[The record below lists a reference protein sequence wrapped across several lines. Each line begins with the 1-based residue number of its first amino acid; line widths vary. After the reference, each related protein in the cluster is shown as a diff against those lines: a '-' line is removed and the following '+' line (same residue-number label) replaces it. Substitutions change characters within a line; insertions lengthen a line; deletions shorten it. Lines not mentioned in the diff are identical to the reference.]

1 MIETA
6 TNYIQHTKF
15 QLLEN
20 WSVQYL
26 IESTFLY
33 NPIYK
38 LAKIG
43 DFLVRSRN
51 QVEIENGKSY
61 QRVTI
66 KINNGG
72 VIPRDIEIGERIG
85 TKLQYRI
92 NEGQFL
98 MSKIDARNGAFG
110 IVPKELEGAV
120 VTNDFP
126 AFNINRKVINPE
138 FLVLITTTKEFVK
151 FAQSCSSGTTNRQRI
166 DVAAFLNVK
175 IPLPTLE
182 EQNQIVAAYNKRIT
196 EAERLEKE
204 AKQLEE
210 GIEAY
215 VFSELSISKKQEKA
229 TTEGLNFIN
238 YLGISVWG
246 ADRLLKGRNKRLLE
260 SGKYKNELL
269 SSVAFINPKNDLSNL
284 SSDSE
289 MSFIPMECI
298 SDDYG
303 EVTELRNGI
312 RANSNGYTKFI
323 EGDLLW
329 ARITPCMQN
338 GKSAI
343 VKGLANGAGYG
354 STEYHVIRQK
364 QSNVIIE
371 YIYHLLRLKPV
382 LEEAVNFFTGSAG
395 QQRVPKYYL
404 ENLVIPIPP
413 IQVQLR
419 IDSQIKLLKGDI
431 KNKRNQ
437 AKTNRQQAIT
447 EFESKIFMP
456 CN

>member
-6 TNYIQHTKF
+6 TKYIKHTKF

-38 LAKIG
+38 LVKIG
-43 DFLVRSRN
+43 DFLRRN
-51 QVEIENGKSY
+51 KTAIEVIDTNRYK
-61 QRVTI
+61 RVTI
-66 KINNGG
+66 RTNNGG
-72 VIPRDIEIGERIG
+72 VYLRDIEEGRKIG
-85 TKLQYRI
+85 TKNQFLVKK
-92 NEGQFL
+92 GQFL
-98 MSKIDARNGAFG
+98 LSKIDARNGAFG
-110 IVPKELEGAV
+110 VVPEEVDGAIITGNFWTFDV
-120 VTNDFP
+120 DFS
-126 AFNINRKVINPE
+126 KINPH
-138 FLVLITTTKEFVK
+138 FLALLTTTPEFIK
-151 FAQSCSSGTTNRQRI
+151 FSENASNGTTNRHYLQE
-166 DVAAFLNVK
+166 DLFLNVK

-182 EQNQIVAAYNKRIT
+182 EQNQIVAAYNKRIA
-196 EAERLEKE
+196 EAEKLEKE
-204 AKQLEE
+204 SKQLEE
-210 GIEAY
+210 GIESY

-413 IQVQLR
+413 IEVQLR

-437 AKTNRQQAIT
+437 AKTNRQQAII

>member
-1 MIETA
+1 MIET
-6 TNYIQHTKF
+6 TTKYIQHTKF

-43 DFLVRSRN
+43 DFLIRSRN

-85 TKLQYRI
+85 TKLQYRTS
-92 NEGQFL
+92 EGQFL

-126 AFNINRKVINPE
+126 AFNVNRKVINPE

-182 EQNQIVAAYNKRIT
+182 EQNQIVAAYNKRIA

-215 VFSELSISKKQEKA
+215 VFDVLGLKRANDKKDNRKFQITKFSILERWAVDYLKKVINSTQFLEGNFPVMALAELIDSFQYGLSEKSTKEKSGIPMLRMNNIQNSELDIKDLKYITIDEK
-229 TTEGLNFIN
+229 TKEKYILN
-238 YLGISVWG
+238 
-246 ADRLLKGRNKRLLE
+246 K
-260 SGKYKNELL
+260 
-269 SSVAFINPKNDLSNL
+269 
-284 SSDSE
+284 
-289 MSFIPMECI
+289 
-298 SDDYG
+298 
-303 EVTELRNGI
+303 
-312 RANSNGYTKFI
+312 
-323 EGDLLW
+323 GDLLFN
-329 ARITPCMQN
+329 RTN
-338 GKSAI
+338 SKELVGKTAVFKEDGEYTFASYLI
-343 VKGLANGAGYG
+343 RVKLKPQLANVDFINLLFNSSILQY
-354 STEYHVIRQK
+354 QK
-364 QSNVIIE
+364 DMVSRKILGQANINSKEMQDFLFPVPPLDIQNSIVLKVKDFKDII
-371 YIYHLLRLKPV
+371 K
-382 LEEAVNFFTGSAG
+382 
-395 QQRVPKYYL
+395 Q
-404 ENLVIPIPP
+404 
-413 IQVQLR
+413 
-419 IDSQIKLLKGDI
+419 KLLYSEV
-431 KNKRNQ
+431 Q
-437 AKTNRQQAIT
+437 RQQAIS